1 MRQTKLDNCSV
12 VKMVL
17 MLVIILYHSTVFW
30 KGDWW
35 DSDPFFQS
43 KILGYF
49 AGWLNSFH
57 IYAFSLVSGYIF
69 AYKIERGSYQSYSA
83 FIINKAKRLLI
94 PYIFVAL
101 VWVAPISAYFFD
113 WDWGFLA
120 KKYLLAIEPSQ
131 LWFLWMLFGVFAIVW
146 PIRMLMLEKPLVG
159 WVASLAFFGIG
170 LIGRHIFP
178 NVFCVWTACQYVLFF
193 FIGMRIRTKEEKQE
207 KLITEAFPWY
217 CWVIVDLLIFSGTI
231 MIGQHSGTAWS
242 LIAIVLNMIL
252 HVVGAIMAWTALQT
266 LTGKVN
272 WKDSKAF
279 KTLSS
284 YSMPFYLFHQQIIY
298 FTIVWLNGK
307 VNPWIHAGVNFII
320 ALTGSFL
327 ISLFLMHWKITR
339 FLIGEK

>member
-1 MRQTKLDNCSV
+1 M
-12 VKMVL
+12 
-17 MLVIILYHSTVFW
+17 
-30 KGDWW
+30 
-35 DSDPFFQS
+35 
-43 KILGYF
+43 
-49 AGWLNSFH
+49 
-57 IYAFSLVSGYIF
+57 
-69 AYKIERGSYQSYSA
+69 
-83 FIINKAKRLLI
+83 
-94 PYIFVAL
+94 
-101 VWVAPISAYFFD
+101 APISAYFFD

-159 WVASLAFFGIG
+159 WVASLALFGIG

-217 CWVIVDLLIFSGTI
+217 CWVIVDLLIFAGTI

-284 YSMPFYLFHQQIIY
+284 YSMPIYLFHQQIIY

-339 FLIGEK
+339 FLIGEE